1 MRVVARRNGA
11 NYQGQQSLEAEIDRH
26 ASALSRLAEQALQDD
41 IDSPVCTLV
50 LRSAK
55 SAPAVALAQ
64 TQDALAA
71 SGVAVKAIL
80 TKVDPEQDLHAFFA
94 SLSALVP
101 EPNLE
106 AHVRWARNP
115 RLMDAHEQAV
125 YGRELCWTGDAVR
138 RDADK
143 RNRLVLF
150 ETCPDAVL
158 RSLHAFKALWAAS
171 EPVPARLLDS
181 RAGDDRPNAEAGTKN
196 APLAALV
203 PPAEGWPL
211 LRH

>member
-1 MRVVARRNGA
+1 M
-11 NYQGQQSLEAEIDRH
+11 E
-26 ASALSRLAEQALQDD
+26 ALSRLADWARDYESDA
-41 IDSPVCTLV
+41 PVCTLV

-55 SAPAVALAQ
+55 SAPARAIVQ

-71 SGVAVKAIL
+71 AGVSVKAIL
-80 TKVDPEQDLHAFFA
+80 TNVDPEQELHALFA
-94 SLSALVP
+94 TLSALLP
-101 EPNLE
+101 KGDLD

-125 YGRELCWTGDAVR
+125 YGPELCWTGDAVR

-150 ETCPDAVL
+150 EDAPEALV
-158 RSLHAFKALWAAS
+158 RGAHAFKALWGAS
-171 EPVPARLLDS
+171 EPVPAHLLNIHAADQS
-181 RAGDDRPNAEAGTKN
+181 VSAAANAKD
-196 APLAALV
+196 APLAAKDRPV
-203 PPAEGWPL
+203 EGWPL

>member
-1 MRVVARRNGA
+1 MRVVARRNGTS
-11 NYQGQQSLEAEIDRH
+11 YRGQQSLEAEIDRH
-26 ASALSRLAEQALQDD
+26 ANALLRLAEQALQDC
-41 IDSPVCTLV
+41 IDSPVCTLL

-55 SAPAVALAQ
+55 SAPAVALAR
-64 TQDALAA
+64 TQEALAA
-71 SGVAVKAIL
+71 SGVAAKVIL
-80 TKVDPEQDLHAFFA
+80 TKLDPEQDLQAFFA
-94 SLSALVP
+94 SLSALAP

-143 RNRLVLF
+143 HNRLVLF
-150 ETCPDAVL
+150 ESGTDAVL
-158 RSLHAFKALWAAS
+158 RGLHAFKALWAAS
-171 EPVPARLLDS
+171 EPVPAHLLDG
-181 RAGDDRPNAEAGTKN
+181 RAADDCPNAEASTKN

>member
-1 MRVVARRNGA
+1 MRVVARRNGS
-11 NYQGQQSLEAEIDRH
+11 NCRGQRSLEVEIDH
-26 ASALSRLAEQALQDD
+26 HVSALSRFADRALRDD
-41 IDSPVCTLV
+41 IDSPMCTLL

-55 SAPAVALAQ
+55 SAPALALTQ

-71 SGVAVKAIL
+71 AGITVKAIL
-80 TKVDPEQDLHAFFA
+80 TKIEPEQELHAFFA
-94 SLSALVP
+94 SLSILAR
-101 EPNLE
+101 EPSLE

-125 YGRELCWTGDAVR
+125 YGPELCWTGDAVR

-150 ETCPDAVL
+150 ESGPDAVL
-158 RSLHAFKALWAAS
+158 RGLQAFKALWAAS
-171 EPVPARLLDS
+171 EPVPAHLL
-181 RAGDDRPNAEAGTKN
+181 ATGTADDRAHGEASPKN
-196 APLAALV
+196 APLAPLA

>member
-11 NYQGQQSLEAEIDRH
+11 NFRGQQSLEAEIDHH
-26 ASALSRLAEQALQDD
+26 ASALSRFAERVLQDD
-41 IDSPVCTLV
+41 IDSPLCTLV

-55 SAPAVALAQ
+55 SAPAVALTQ
-64 TQDALAA
+64 TKDTLAA
-71 SGVAVKAIL
+71 AGITVKAIL

-94 SLSALVP
+94 SLSALTP

-125 YGRELCWTGDAVR
+125 YGPELCWTGDAVR

-150 ETCPDAVL
+150 ESGPDAVL
-158 RSLHAFKALWAAS
+158 RGLQAFKALWGAS
-171 EPVPARLLDS
+171 EPVPAHLLDI
-181 RAGDDRPNAEAGTKN
+181 RATEDQPNAETCTKN
-196 APLAALV
+196 ASLAALA